1 MFFPLGLLPP
11 LLRKEVRAQ
20 AEVGL
25 QGMDGRKGHSGEM
38 NFYFPYNVKIKYF
51 EPFTFA
57 CFGGNISIPS
67 LLHSIFFQ
75 GSEGDKSTCP
85 RCNGKVKKNNLFIYL
100 LFLRGIQ
107 LFSRFL
113 RLSAW

>member
-51 EPFTFA
+51 EP
-57 CFGGNISIPS
+57 
-67 LLHSIFFQ
+67 LHVLGEIQAF
-75 GSEGDKSTCP
+75 
-85 RCNGKVKKNNLFIYL
+85 LHYFIH
-100 LFLRGIQ
+100 F
-107 LFSRFL
+107 FSRDL
-113 RLSAW
+113 RETRALAQDATER